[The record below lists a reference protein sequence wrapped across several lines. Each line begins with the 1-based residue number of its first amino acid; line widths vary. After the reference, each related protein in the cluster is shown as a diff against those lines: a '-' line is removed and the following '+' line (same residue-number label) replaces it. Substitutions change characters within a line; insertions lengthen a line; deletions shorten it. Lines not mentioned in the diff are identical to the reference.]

1 MPYPFYQGYPNYNPM
16 YYQQQLQNMQQ
27 MNNSQ
32 QNIQSSAQIQ
42 NGGFVMVKDINEAM
56 NYPVAPGNS
65 VTFKN
70 ENLPYIY
77 TKTLGFSQLD
87 NPIFEKFRLV
97 KEVDEQIEEVVDTTE
112 NNVPFVEYVTK
123 EEADNLRTEIDNLR
137 TEINVLKE
145 EINFLKEYIEDSKEV
160 VSA

>member
-1 MPYPFYQGYPNYNPM
+1 MPYPYYQGYPNYNPI

-32 QNIQSSAQIQ
+32 QNIQSSPQIQ

-97 KEVDEQIEEVVDTTE
+97 KEVDEKIEEVVDTTE
-112 NNVPFVEYVTK
+112 NNVPYVEYVTK
-123 EEADNLRTEIDNLR
+123 EEADSLR

-160 VSA
+160 FSA

>member
-1 MPYPFYQGYPNYNPM
+1 MPYPYYQGYPNYNPM

-32 QNIQSSAQIQ
+32 QNIQSSPQIQ

-97 KEVDEQIEEVVDTTE
+97 KEENEQIEPIIERE
-112 NNVPFVEYVTK
+112 NNNVPFVEYVTK
-123 EEADNLRTEIDNLR
+123 EEADNLR

>member
-1 MPYPFYQGYPNYNPM
+1 MPYPYYQSYPNYNQM
-16 YYQQQLQNMQQ
+16 YLQQQLQSMQQ
-27 MNNSQ
+27 PQ
-32 QNIQSSAQIQ
+32 QANQTPQIQ

-97 KEVDEQIEEVVDTTE
+97 KEVDEQIEEVADTTE

-123 EEADNLRTEIDNLR
+123 EEADSLR

>member
-1 MPYPFYQGYPNYNPM
+1 MPYPYYQGYPNYNPM

-32 QNIQSSAQIQ
+32 QNIQSSPQIQ

-123 EEADNLRTEIDNLR
+123 EEADNLRTEI
-137 TEINVLKE
+137 NVLKE
-145 EINFLKEYIEDSKEV
+145 EISFLKEYIEDSKEV

>member
-1 MPYPFYQGYPNYNPM
+1 MPYPYYQGYPNYNPM

-32 QNIQSSAQIQ
+32 QNIQSSPQIQ

-97 KEVDEQIEEVVDTTE
+97 KEVDEQIEEVIDTKE

-123 EEADNLRTEIDNLR
+123 EEADSLR

>member
-1 MPYPFYQGYPNYNPM
+1 MPYPYYQGYPNYNPI

-32 QNIQSSAQIQ
+32 QNIQSSPQIQ

-123 EEADNLRTEIDNLR
+123 EEADSLR

-145 EINFLKEYIEDSKEV
+145 EINFLKEYIEDNKEV